1 MVGMR
6 SCPPAGAGGMV
17 SGHDSCSG
25 YNTGTNGI
33 PPKVRRK
40 AIVGK
45 GKKLWGRD
53 EVATCKLCGTQLK
66 EGDLTCPLCG
76 FLTGADANV
85 FVIPG
90 NAGGAAKQKEI
101 RPTPTPPPAKETA
114 VPDVKETAPPEVEPE
129 LDIGEEMAPAVQKR
143 PEASTPAFSLDPP
156 GLRKLLAKQLDLL
169 EQGLRLVA
177 DKKGNPIGAG
187 LSTAVGEID
196 LLARDGSG
204 GFVVV
209 MIAERGQQAEKL
221 VAETLQRIGWVRK
234 HLGKGK
240 ERVRGIVLVEQVPE
254 DLGYASAAV
263 AETVVIK
270 TYRVGLAIEDVEI

>member
-1 MVGMR
+1 M
-6 SCPPAGAGGMV
+6 A
-17 SGHDSCSG
+17 
-25 YNTGTNGI
+25 
-33 PPKVRRK
+33 
-40 AIVGK
+40 K

-76 FLTGADANV
+76 FLTGADSNV

-90 NAGGAAKQKEI
+90 NAGGTAKQKES

-114 VPDVKETAPPEVEPE
+114 VPDMKEAAPLEVEPD
-129 LDIGEEMAPAVQKR
+129 LDIEEEMAPVFQKK
-143 PEASTPAFSLDPP
+143 PEASTPAFTLDPP
-156 GLRKLLAKQLDLL
+156 GLRKLLARQPDLL
-169 EQGLRLVA
+169 EPGLRLVA
-177 DKKGNPIGAG
+177 DKKGKPIGAG

-209 MIAERGQQAEKL
+209 VIAGRGQQGEKL

-240 ERVRGIVLVEQVPE
+240 ERVRGIVLMEQVPE

-263 AETVVIK
+263 ADTVVIK
-270 TYRVGLAIEDVEI
+270 TYRVGLAIEDVEM

>member
-1 MVGMR
+1 M
-6 SCPPAGAGGMV
+6 
-17 SGHDSCSG
+17 
-25 YNTGTNGI
+25 
-33 PPKVRRK
+33 
-40 AIVGK
+40 GK

-101 RPTPTPPPAKETA
+101 RPTQTPPPAKETA
-114 VPDVKETAPPEVEPE
+114 VPDMKEAEPTEVEPE
-129 LDIGEEMAPAVQKR
+129 LDIEEETAPVIQKK
-143 PEASTPAFSLDPP
+143 PEASTPAFTLDAP
-156 GLRKLLAKQLDLL
+156 GLRKLLARQPDLL
-169 EQGLRLVA
+169 EPGLRLVA
-177 DKKGNPIGAG
+177 DKKGKPIGAG
-187 LSTAVGEID
+187 LSTAVGDID

-209 MIAERGQQAEKL
+209 MIAGRGQQGEKF
-221 VAETLQRIGWVRK
+221 VAEILQRIGWVRK

-263 AETVVIK
+263 AETVAIK

>member
-1 MVGMR
+1 M
-6 SCPPAGAGGMV
+6 
-17 SGHDSCSG
+17 
-25 YNTGTNGI
+25 
-33 PPKVRRK
+33 
-40 AIVGK
+40 GK

-76 FLTGADANV
+76 FLTGADSNV

-101 RPTPTPPPAKETA
+101 RPTPTPPPAQETT
-114 VPDVKETAPPEVEPE
+114 VPDVKEAAPPEVEPE
-129 LDIGEEMAPAVQKR
+129 LDIEEETAPVIQKK
-143 PEASTPAFSLDPP
+143 PEASTPVFTLDAP
-156 GLRKLLAKQLDLL
+156 GLRKLLARQPDLL
-169 EQGLRLVA
+169 EPGLRLVA
-177 DKKGNPIGAG
+177 DKKGKPIGAG
-187 LSTAVGEID
+187 LSTAVGDID

-209 MIAERGQQAEKL
+209 MIAGRGQQGEKF
-221 VAETLQRIGWVRK
+221 VAEILQRIGWVRK